1 VGLDAPT
8 IPVFQHSIIPCV
20 SALLEVEVKTMSKV
34 FEALRKAE
42 RDQAV
47 ADAPLAAEPREIAP
61 PIGPSPGVE
70 LPGLENLVSVA
81 KSMGETKPSLGRL
94 SPWLVAHWESD
105 SPVVEQIKRVRTHI
119 QHYTKSPKPPRVIL
133 VTSAIAGEG
142 KSLTAANLAV
152 SIAQGLSD
160 WVLLVDADIRN
171 PTLHNYFGQPQGPG
185 LSEYL
190 SGELELDSVLRATPL
205 PRLTFIAGGGRKKN
219 PVELVSSERMARLIE
234 EHRGADGG
242 RFIVV
247 DSTPVLVTNEPSILA
262 KIVDGVILV
271 VRHDRTPRPALKE
284 TLSAITKDK
293 ILGLVFNDTQTG
305 SLHIGYGYQKYY
317 GSYDGGKKGKK

>member
-1 VGLDAPT
+1 
-8 IPVFQHSIIPCV
+8 
-20 SALLEVEVKTMSKV
+20 MSKV
-34 FEALRKAE
+34 FEALQKAE
-42 RDQAV
+42 RDQTSAE
-47 ADAPLAAEPREIAP
+47 APLAAEPKEKAP
-61 PIGPSPGVE
+61 PPEPRPPVE

-81 KSMGETKPSLGRL
+81 KSLGETKPSLGRI

-119 QHYTKSPKPPRVIL
+119 QHYTKSSTPPRVIL
-133 VTSAIAGEG
+133 VTSAISGEG
-142 KSLTAANLAV
+142 KSLMAANLAV

-160 WVLLVDADIRN
+160 SVLLVDADIRN

-190 SGELELDSVLRATPL
+190 SGEVELKGVLRATPI
-205 PRLTFIAGGGRKKN
+205 PRLSFVAGGIRKKN
-219 PVELVSSERMARLIE
+219 PVELISSERMARLIE
-234 EHRGADGG
+234 EQREAEGG

-247 DSTPVLVTNEPSILA
+247 DSTPVLITNEPSILA
-262 KIVDGVILV
+262 KIMDGVIVV
-271 VRHDRTPRPALKE
+271 VRHDMTPRHAVKE
-284 TLSAITKDK
+284 TLSAITREK
-293 ILGLVFNDTQTG
+293 ILGLVFNDAQTG